1 MKPKGDWGS
10 IAWSKVDARR
20 ESWRAASRR
29 ASAVAFGV

>member
-1 MKPKGDWGS
+1 MKPTGDWGLMARS
-10 IAWSKVDARR
+10 RVDARQ

>member
-1 MKPKGDWGS
+1 MKPMGNWGL
-10 IAWSKVDARR
+10 IVWSKVDARQ